1 MRYLAL
7 IASLCACGDNGKR
20 VERCSGSMFLLR
32 MAAVPACVP
41 SSGTSVTWRQI
52 GTTDGPA
59 IIVVSPPDDPRLF
72 VVEDGGTIKILRDHS
87 STVFLDLSNVITTNG
102 GEQGLL
108 GLAFPPQYAIDGV
121 FYVFYTT
128 SDANVLAR
136 YHVMATDPDKAD
148 PASGEIMI
156 SIPDFATNHNGGMLE
171 YGPEG
176 YLYITTGDG
185 GGGGD
190 PHLNGQNP
198 HALLAKLLRIS
209 THHQD
214 AGLKYSI
221 PTDNPFTDGVAGAPE
236 VYDIGFRNPW
246 RYAFDNTTGD
256 LWIGDVGQDAV
267 EEIDLV
273 PAGAARRP
281 ELRLEH
287 VRGLELLQQRQRQR
301 RVLARWHHD
310 AAVRSRPHR
319 RVVRDHRRRRLSRRL
334 LTRISPAR
342 TSSRTGARP
351 SSTRRPRPAP
361 RRSPRR
367 VPSDVTWIDDA
378 GAEHGGSP
386 QSPSSI
392 HKAANGELYM
402 TDDLAREPR
411 TTAACSDSR
420 PTSEPT

>member
-20 VERCSGSMFLLR
+20 VAD
-32 MAAVPACVP
+32 AATDVPAADGGGPLAACVP

-72 VVEDGGTIKILRDHS
+72 VVEDRGAIKILGDHS
-87 STVFLDLSNVITTNG
+87 SSLFLDLSNVITTDG

-108 GLAFPPQYAIDGV
+108 GLAFHPQYALNHT

-128 SDANVLAR
+128 SDANILAR
-136 YHVMATDPDKAD
+136 YQASADDPDKAD
-148 PASGEIMI
+148 PNSGVVML

-171 YGPEG
+171 FGPDG
-176 YLYITTGDG
+176 DLYITTGDG

-209 THHQD
+209 THHED

-221 PTDNPFTDGVAGAPE
+221 PTDNPYADGVTGAPE
-236 VYDIGFRNPW
+236 VYDYGFRNPW
-246 RYAFDNTTGD
+246 RYAFDTMTGD

-273 PAGAARRP
+273 PAGAPSGQNFGWSMYEGSSCYNNGNGNGTCSPTGITMPQFEAVHTDGWCAIIGGDVYRGQCYP
-281 ELRLEH
+281 DLAGTYFFTDWCKAELHE
-287 VRGLELLQQRQRQR
+287 
-301 RVLARWHHD
+301 A
-310 AAVRSRPHR
+310 
-319 RVVRDHRRRRLSRRL
+319 
-334 LTRISPAR
+334 TK
-342 TSSRTGARP
+342 TGAA
-351 SSTRRPRPAP
+351 TFTAT
-361 RRSPRR
+361 
-367 VPSDVTWIDDA
+367 VPTDVTWIDDTGGEHA
-378 GAEHGGSP
+378 GAP

-402 TDDLAREPR
+402 TTTTLAS
-411 TTAACSDSR
+411 AASNGGVFR
-420 PTSEPT
+420 LEAHE